1 MPAWW
6 RKLLGTT
13 PTSTT
18 WHPDERLRFEAW
30 RALPKAPPARS
41 LAEQRWVVVDVESSG
56 LDLRSDR
63 LIAIGA
69 VAVRGNA
76 VDLADSFEVVLRQDA
91 VSSDDNILI
100 HGIAAAEQ
108 RSGAPPR
115 EALLDF
121 LDFIRGDPLIA
132 YHAFFDQGMLK
143 RAFETHLGIDPARDW
158 LDLAH
163 LCPAVLKPGP
173 LEGKAGKNL
182 DDWLAE
188 FDIRVS
194 ERHRAVADA
203 VATAQLW
210 LALLPALDQ
219 AGVHRCDEVRRLA
232 ADYAWLRQREP
243 RS

>member
-1 MPAWW
+1 MAAFWNKWLSSGRSQAAWNPEESHRLECW
-6 RKLLGTT
+6 RKVPLAT
-13 PTSTT
+13 PG
-18 WHPDERLRFEAW
+18 RN
-30 RALPKAPPARS
+30 

-56 LDLRSDR
+56 LDIRTDR

-69 VAVRGNA
+69 VAVRGNG
-76 VDLADSFEVVLRQDA
+76 VDIADSFEVVLRQDA

-100 HGIAAAEQ
+100 HGIAGGEQ
-108 RSGAPPR
+108 RGGVAPR
-115 EALLDF
+115 SALLDF
-121 LDFIRGDPLIA
+121 LDFIGGDPLIA
-132 YHAFFDQGMLK
+132 YHAFFDEAMLV
-143 RAFETHLGIDPARDW
+143 RACRDHLGVDLRREW

-163 LCPAVLKPGP
+163 LAPAVLKPGP
-173 LEGKAGKNL
+173 LDRRQGKNL
-182 DDWLAE
+182 DDWLAD

-210 LALLPALDQ
+210 LALMPAMES
-219 AGVHRCDEVRRLA
+219 AGLQRCSEVRRLA

>member
-1 MPAWW
+1 MASLW
-6 RKLLGTT
+6 RRWLGGSRSDWQ
-13 PTSTT
+13 P
-18 WHPDERLRFEAW
+18 EELRQLDAW
-30 RALPKAPPARS
+30 RAMPHAPPSRN
-41 LAEQRWVVVDVESSG
+41 LGEQRWVVVDVESSG
-56 LDLRSDR
+56 LDLRADR

-76 VDLADSFEVVLRQDA
+76 VDLADSFEVVLKQDA
-91 VSSDDNILI
+91 VSSDENILI

-108 RSGAPPR
+108 RAGLAPR
-115 EALLDF
+115 RALLDF
-121 LDFIRGDPLIA
+121 LSFIRGDPLIA
-132 YHAFFDQGMLK
+132 YHAFFDQGMLA
-143 RAFETHLGIDPARDW
+143 RACRDHLDLDLRRDW

-173 LEGKAGKNL
+173 LDRRSGKNL
-182 DDWLAE
+182 DDWLAD

-210 LALLPALDQ
+210 LALMPALDA
-219 AGVHRCDEVRRLA
+219 AGLRRCEEVRRLA
-232 ADYAWLRQREP
+232 ADYAWLRNREP

>member
-1 MPAWW
+1 MAGWW
-6 RKLLGTT
+6 QKLMGRA
-13 PTSTT
+13 
-18 WHPDERLRFEAW
+18 PDRADWDSDQRMQFEAW
-30 RALPKAPPARS
+30 HALPTAPSTRS

-56 LDLRSDR
+56 LDLRNDR

-76 VDLADSFEVVLRQDA
+76 VELSDSFEVVLRQEA
-91 VSSDDNILI
+91 VSSDENILI

-108 RSGAPPR
+108 RSGVSPR
-115 EALLDF
+115 QALLDF
-121 LDFIRGDPLIA
+121 LSFIGGDPLIA
-132 YHAFFDQGMLK
+132 YHAFFDEGMLR
-143 RAFETHLGIDPARDW
+143 RACAAYLGIDLQRDW

-173 LEGKAGKNL
+173 LERQTGKNL
-182 DDWLAE
+182 DDWLAD

-210 LALLPALDQ
+210 LALMPALDQ
-219 AGVHRCDEVRRLA
+219 AGVRRCDEVRRLA
-232 ADYAWLRQREP
+232 AEYAWLRQREP